1 MALPIGGP
9 MSSSEQSRSQRLR
22 VMSGRDAYEPP
33 RVATPLELLYY
44 LTCVVAF
51 GVAGEQR

>member
-1 MALPIGGP
+1 